1 MSSLPCE
8 DDTYFH
14 LHFLYTY
21 FCEFIT
27 DGVGGGV
34 FHGKQAVLEN
44 WLPPFP
50 KGIDFV
56 TILSLFWVFFFEEGK
71 QTHHDSL

>member
-27 DGVGGGV
+27 DGVGGE
-34 FHGKQAVLEN
+34 FSMASKQYWKTGCLLFQRE
-44 WLPPFP
+44 L
-50 KGIDFV
+50 
-56 TILSLFWVFFFEEGK
+56 ILLQFYRFFGFFFF
-71 QTHHDSL
+71 